1 MKNSRD
7 SVEPRQPPV
16 LPITVRTLYAMAE
29 LYCPPPPGHLRQ
41 TQPSPLL
48 LVSKLGLVVCWL
60 SSLATQ
66 AEIVLSFPVEAYAV
80 AAHGCCGFGPEG
92 QTIGTIVGSTMLEI
106 VVRQRSALDAQ
117 NSGRHVECHNIS
129 TWNYFLRLSSLPASC
144 RVSEKSE
151 MEPRSSASAASA
163 TPPVLLLSSVLGD
176 YDCGSPHKKQRR

>member
-16 LPITVRTLYAMAE
+16 LPFTVRTLYAMAE

-92 QTIGTIVGSTMLEI
+92 QTIGTIVEVGSMC
-106 VVRQRSALDAQ
+106 D
-117 NSGRHVECHNIS
+117 
-129 TWNYFLRLSSLPASC
+129 F
-144 RVSEKSE
+144 
-151 MEPRSSASAASA
+151 
-163 TPPVLLLSSVLGD
+163 TPVKCEFTYRTTICSITRPLFT
-176 YDCGSPHKKQRR
+176 